1 MRPVPDPI
9 ISEFATEEQAA
20 SYDHWFRAK
29 VQEAIDSKK
38 PRIPH
43 DQVMTE
49 MDALISQAEARRLAM
64 TATAVIASAARQ
76 YMQLMRRHGSP
87 RPTASR

>member
-1 MRPVPDPI
+1 MNNVTPLDPR
-9 ISEFATEEQAA
+9 ISEFETQEQAD

-43 DQVMTE
+43 DQVMAE
-49 MDALISQAEARRLAM
+49 MWETIEQHSAKK
-64 TATAVIASAARQ
+64 ASA
-76 YMQLMRRHGSP
+76 
-87 RPTASR
+87 